1 MRVPLSVLRSES
13 STGPGST
20 AYEGKLL
27 KPPGFD
33 DSIRLERQRT
43 FPGSK
48 DPSGQ
53 RSIVFITPLLLYFT
67 EREQGPDLET
77 TPQVASWP
85 HALTPSV
92 ICLFLVFLK
101 SCLS

>member
-1 MRVPLSVLRSES
+1 MCALSVLGSES
-13 STGPGST
+13 STGPDST
-20 AYEGKLL
+20 AYGGKLL

-33 DSIRLERQRT
+33 ASIRLGQERT
-43 FPGSK
+43 VLGSK
-48 DPSGQ
+48 DTLGQ
-53 RSIVFITPLLLYFT
+53 RSMVFITPLLLGFT

-85 HALTPSV
+85 HALTLSV